1 MPRQKKGSATLRL
14 ATRKSPLA
22 LAQAELVAAR
32 LREKLGVTVELLPMT
47 TTGDRQA
54 QWSLEKQGGKGL
66 FTTELE
72 QAVID
77 GEADLA
83 VHSTKDL
90 PGHNSPQLIIA
101 GYLPRADPRDV
112 LVLRSG
118 TPKFVNEGHGTPRLA
133 HSSPTRPCTKSGT
146 LTLATSSPRRRG
158 QLALLF
164 PEATFCE
171 IRGNVETRLSKLASG
186 SALPEGRDGPV
197 CDRDV
202 APNKSACGTVLAAA
216 GLARLG
222 IATWPGLEF
231 RPLALE
237 EMVPAVGQGAI
248 AVQTRID
255 DAARFAP
262 ILDADT
268 ARAVRVERAFQAALG
283 GGCHTAF
290 AAHAAGDTLHLF
302 HEKIGLRRF
311 PLSESEAHAP
321 ADTAK
326 RILNTLG
333 LLP

>member
-1 MPRQKKGSATLRL
+1 VPSSAFPNSRPLRL

-32 LREKLGVTVELLPMT
+32 LREQLGVAVELLPMT

-90 PGHNSPQLIIA
+90 PGHTSPQLIIA

-118 TPKFVNEGHGTPRLA
+118 MTTLSNERHG
-133 HSSPTRPCTKSGT
+133 PTRPCQKNGS

-164 PEATFCE
+164 PKATFCE
-171 IRGNVETRLSKLASG
+171 IRGNVETRLQKIAEG
-186 SALPEGRDGPV
+186 QMAPPEGRGGPV
-197 CDRDV
+197 CDRDA

-231 RPLALE
+231 RPLAFA

-255 DAARFAP
+255 DAAHFAP
-262 ILDADT
+262 ILHADT

-311 PLSESEAHAP
+311 PLSEAEVHAP

-326 RILNTLG
+326 RVLSTLG
-333 LLP
+333 LLS

>member
-1 MPRQKKGSATLRL
+1 VTSAPNSPDSFGSPGDAAATTPRRKNGSLTL

-22 LAQAELVAAR
+22 LAQAALVAAR
-32 LREKLGVTVELLPMT
+32 LREKLGVAVELLPMT
-47 TTGDRQA
+47 TTGDRQV

-77 GEADLA
+77 GVADLA

-90 PGHNSPQLIIA
+90 PGHTSPQLIIA

-118 TPKFVNEGHGTPRLA
+118 TAKFGSEGHG
-133 HSSPTRPCTKSGT
+133 PTRPCPKSGS

-158 QLALLF
+158 QLALLY

-171 IRGNVETRLSKLASG
+171 IRGNVETRLNKLAENE
-186 SALPEGRDGPV
+186 ADG
-197 CDRDV
+197 
-202 APNKSACGTVLAAA
+202 AEATVLAAA

-231 RPLALE
+231 RPLALS

-248 AVQTRID
+248 AVQTRIE
-255 DAARFAP
+255 DAARYAA
-262 ILDADT
+262 ILHADT
-268 ARAVRVERAFQAALG
+268 AHAVRIERAFQAALG
-283 GGCHTAF
+283 GGCHTDF

-311 PLSESEAHAP
+311 PLSEAEVHAP